1 MSICFTVKVRN
12 LLLMACLSMLTVP
25 NPAHATAEPA
35 VDEANPLMDVMWDYM
50 REQFIRDEPWQYSA
64 SVQIILPEFA
74 EDSTQVPV
82 MVRHQIPD
90 ARKLILFADLNPIQH
105 IATYEVDAG
114 GLPDIGLQFR
124 VQQATPVHALI
135 QDGSGLWHVSRNYV
149 DASGGGCTA
158 PKTEAA
164 SDDWASN
171 LGQIQGRLFNRST
184 HRLKVQVSHPMD
196 TGLVEGVPAFWLN
209 EITLTDQEATALGH
223 LNLSSPVSSNPRLT
237 FSFPKAQAPEGLEG
251 YQLHL
256 KDNDGNDFTSPVY
269 PVSGKEVM

>member
-12 LLLMACLSMLTVP
+12 LLLMACLSIFTVL

-64 SVQIILPEFA
+64 GVQIILPEFA

-114 GLPDIGLQFR
+114 SLPNIGLQFR

-135 QDGSGLWHVSRNYV
+135 QDGSGLWHVGRNYV

-209 EITLTDQEATALGH
+209 EITLTDQDATALGH

-251 YQLHL
+251 YQLQL

-269 PVSGKEVM
+269 PTSGKEVM